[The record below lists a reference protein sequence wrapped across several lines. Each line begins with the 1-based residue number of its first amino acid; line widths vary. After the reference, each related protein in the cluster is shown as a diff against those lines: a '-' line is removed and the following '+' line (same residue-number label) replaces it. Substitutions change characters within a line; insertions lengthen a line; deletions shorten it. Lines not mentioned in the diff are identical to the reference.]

1 MKIGFDA
8 KRRFNNFTGLGNYS
22 RFVLD
27 TLLEAD
33 TSDDYYLYTPKIKD
47 RPETK
52 RYLQDPRL
60 KIITPPSWMKP
71 SPLAAVWRSTLPIHS
86 KEFSSLDIYHG
97 LSHELPMGIPSQ
109 VKTIVTIHDLIFLR
123 YPQFYSKFDVMMHF
137 QKVKHACRVA
147 DRIIAV
153 SEQTAKDIIH
163 FLKADPAKIKVI
175 YQGCH
180 RQFRNKHTSEEIAV
194 VRKKYDL
201 PDSYVLM
208 VGSIESR
215 KNAITL
221 LKAFAMLPK
230 DGRPGLVLVGKGTTY
245 LNEVKRTIAALNIE
259 KIDGVLLDLGVSS
272 PQVDEAERGFSFRAD
287 GPLDMRMDTTR
298 GMAASE
304 WLATATQENLEKVIR
319 DYGEERFAFQI
330 AKAIVARRAVEPL
343 VSTRDFAAL
352 VASAVKTREKG
363 KDPATRTFQA
373 VRIFINQELEEL
385 EAGLNQ
391 AYERLAPFGRLVVI
405 SFHSLED
412 RIVKR
417 FMADKANVP
426 QPHRRLPVRAV
437 DLPSPLMKLLGRVK
451 PSEEEIA
458 ANPRSR
464 SAVMRCAMRLAPGGA
479 HE

>member
-1 MKIGFDA
+1 MNHAAVPEYLHRTVLMDEAVDALSIVDARCDGFFIDGTFGRGGHS
-8 KRRFNNFTGLGNYS
+8 RRILERLSPKGRLIAFDKDPQAVAVAQKLAQEDS
-22 RFVLD
+22 RFVIVHDSFATLD
-27 TLLEAD
+27 VQL
-33 TSDDYYLYTPKIKD
+33 
-47 RPETK
+47 
-52 RYLQDPRL
+52 
-60 KIITPPSWMKP
+60 
-71 SPLAAVWRSTLPIHS
+71 
-86 KEFSSLDIYHG
+86 
-97 LSHELPMGIPSQ
+97 
-109 VKTIVTIHDLIFLR
+109 
-123 YPQFYSKFDVMMHF
+123 
-137 QKVKHACRVA
+137 
-147 DRIIAV
+147 
-153 SEQTAKDIIH
+153 
-163 FLKADPAKIKVI
+163 
-175 YQGCH
+175 
-180 RQFRNKHTSEEIAV
+180 
-194 VRKKYDL
+194 
-201 PDSYVLM
+201 
-208 VGSIESR
+208 
-215 KNAITL
+215 
-221 LKAFAMLPK
+221 
-230 DGRPGLVLVGKGTTY
+230 
-245 LNEVKRTIAALNIE
+245 AALNIE

-464 SAVMRCAMRLAPGGA
+464 SAVMRCAMRLAPGGV